1 MLSIRMGVTPH
12 VGAKAGSGHANGLSP
27 SINWEPKGVAGA
39 GRTSVR
45 AKAHRAPR
53 GFMTGKY
60 ASSSPPKWGDW
71 AYVFDFPLPY
81 WRTFTFS
88 SVTRPLTIMVSSSTR
103 NALIFSSASTMSIT
117 MGRSADRRRIFVV

>member
-1 MLSIRMGVTPH
+1 MGVTPH

-60 ASSSPPKWGDW
+60 ASSSPKVGRLGLRLR
-71 AYVFDFPLPY
+71 LPIAVLENLHLLE
-81 WRTFTFS
+81 R
-88 SVTRPLTIMVSSSTR
+88 
-103 NALIFSSASTMSIT
+103 
-117 MGRSADRRRIFVV
+117 D